1 MGHRKGERF
10 AMAIKT
16 LMEITLL
23 LAWLAAYL
31 GVAYG
36 IGNYRRGR
44 LRTLGIGGRS
54 DFRAEKD
61 WGVWLAL
68 LVTGILLGATA
79 FLAAQALGAHL

>member
-1 MGHRKGERF
+1 M
-10 AMAIKT
+10 AMKT
-16 LMEITLL
+16 LMEIALL

-31 GVAYG
+31 GVTYG
-36 IGNYRRGR
+36 VGNYRRGR
-44 LRTLGIGGRS
+44 LRALGIGGRS

-79 FLAAQALGAHL
+79 FFAAQTLGARM